1 MVAISYTKVKR
12 LALGLLTDHSEKITY
27 KNLSGS
33 DRIIDIYEAYDVQNE
48 FVAMRKKREN
58 DVIAGYKVGLTSN
71 RMQNLLGIDSPIAG
85 AVLKKRVFNTGKSV
99 TRKSYGRVGLE
110 CEIIVMMD
118 SDLPPL
124 PGDKYSFEDI
134 EAAVASVSPG
144 FEIIDDREA
153 DYRDID
159 VLSLIADNS
168 WNEGLVVGENV
179 SSWGDLAQAEGRL
192 ERNGKFLDVGKGADV
207 LGHPFCSVQWLANT
221 LRVRGLKKGDCVAT
235 GSIIPTIFPGEEG
248 AYCFHISGVGS
259 VTVQVR

>member
-1 MVAISYTKVKR
+1 VVAISYTKVRR

-33 DRIIDIYEAYDVQNE
+33 DRIVDINEAYDVQKE

-58 DVIAGYKVGLTSN
+58 DVIAGYKVGLTSS

-85 AVLKKRVFNTGKSV
+85 AVLKKRVFKTGKSV
-99 TRKSYGRVGLE
+99 ARKTYGRIGLE

-118 SDLPPL
+118 SDLPHL
-124 PGDKYSFEDI
+124 PKDQYSLEDI
-134 EAAVASVSPG
+134 ETAVAGVSPG

-159 VLSLIADNS
+159 VLSLVADNS

-179 SSWGDLAQAEGRL
+179 NNWGDLAKAEGRL
-192 ERNGKFLDVGKGADV
+192 EKNGKFLDAGKGVDV
-207 LGHPFCSVQWLANT
+207 LGHPFYSVQWLANT
-221 LRVRGLKKGDCVAT
+221 LSTRGLKKGDWVAT
-235 GSIIPTIFPGEEG
+235 GSIIPTIFPVEEG
-248 AYCFHISGVGS
+248 SYCFHVSGVGS
-259 VTVQVR
+259 VTVEVQ